1 MKRAVFSG
9 LIAAALLGVLL
20 SLPVLAQISN
30 FDSIVASGDVTAG
43 DDVVAGDDATVGD
56 DLSVGGWINGNAA
69 TAVTVTAGGT
79 ITPTGTYQRITAAAA
94 RGTSSVTGHAA
105 GRIVFLVNVGSNTI
119 TLTDTGTLKIAGN
132 AALGQYDTILL
143 QSDGTNWIELA
154 RANN

>member
-1 MKRAVFSG
+1 MRRTILSG
-9 LIAAALLGVLL
+9 LIAATLLGALL

-56 DLSVGGWINGNAA
+56 DLSVGGWVNGNAA
-69 TAVTVTAGGT
+69 DTLTITAGGT
-79 ITPTGTYQRITAAAA
+79 ITPTGTYQRITAAAE

-105 GRIVFLVNVGSNTI
+105 GRIVYLVNVGSNTI
-119 TLTDTGTLKIAGN
+119 TLTDTGTLKLAGN
-132 AALGQYDTILL
+132 AALSQYDTILL